1 MRRLLLIKHSAPE
14 IVPSQPARL
23 WMLSA
28 TGRSRCPVL
37 ARHLGAYAPATI
49 ISSIEP
55 KAAETAQLIAEALE
69 KSWYPVEGLHEHDR
83 SNAPFLSTAE
93 FEATISRFFAEPDS
107 LVFGRETANAACER
121 FSRAIMEV
129 LRRHP
134 QGDLAVVAHG
144 TVITLFVAQTNS
156 IDAFDFWRRLGLP
169 SYVVLLLPDLSIVR
183 VTERI
188 E

>member
-23 WMLSA
+23 WTLSA
-28 TGRSRCPVL
+28 TGRARCPVL
-37 ARHLGAYAPATI
+37 ARHLGTYLPATI
-49 ISSIEP
+49 LSSTEP
-55 KAAETAQLIAEALE
+55 KAAETAQLIAEALGR
-69 KSWYPVEGLHEHDR
+69 SWYSIEELHEHDR

-93 FEATISRFFAEPDS
+93 FEATMVRFFAEPDV
-107 LVFGRETANAACER
+107 LVFGRETADAACER

-129 LRRHP
+129 LQWHP

-144 TVITLFVAQTNS
+144 TVITLFVARTNS
-156 IDAFDFWRRLGLP
+156 IDAFDFWQRLGLP
-169 SYVVLLLPDLSIVR
+169 SYVVLSLPDLSIVR
-183 VTERI
+183 VIERI

>member
-23 WMLSA
+23 WTLSA
-28 TGRSRCPVL
+28 TGRARCSAL

-49 ISSIEP
+49 VASTEP
-55 KAAETAQLIAEALE
+55 KAAETAQLISEALR
-69 KSWYPVEGLHEHDR
+69 KSWYSVEGLHEHDR
-83 SNAPFLSTAE
+83 SNVPFLSSAE
-93 FEATISRFFAEPDS
+93 FEATMARFFAEPDR
-107 LVFGRETANAACER
+107 LVFGRETADAARDR

-129 LRRHP
+129 LQRHP
-134 QGDLAVVAHG
+134 QDDLAVVAHG

-156 IDAFDFWRRLGLP
+156 IDPFKFWQRLGLP
-169 SYVVLLLPDLSIVR
+169 SYVVLLLPDLSIIR
-183 VTERI
+183 VTEQI

>member
-23 WMLSA
+23 WTLSA
-28 TGRSRCPVL
+28 TGRARCPVL

-49 ISSIEP
+49 ISSTEP
-55 KAAETAQLIAEALE
+55 KAAETAQLIAEVLGS
-69 KSWYPVEGLHEHDR
+69 SWYCMEGLHEHDR
-83 SNAPFLSTAE
+83 SNAPFLGTAE
-93 FEATISRFFAEPDS
+93 FEMTIARFFAEPGT
-107 LVFGRETANAACER
+107 LVFGGETADAACER

-144 TVITLFVAQTNS
+144 TVITLFVARTNG

-169 SYVVLLLPDLSIVR
+169 SYVVLSLPDLSIVR
-183 VTERI
+183 ITERI

>member
-14 IVPSQPARL
+14 IVPSQSARL
-23 WMLSA
+23 WTLSA
-28 TGRSRCPVL
+28 AGRARCSVL
-37 ARHLGAYAPATI
+37 AGHLGAYAPATI
-49 ISSIEP
+49 ITSTEP
-55 KAAETAQLIAEALE
+55 KAAETAQLIAEALG
-69 KSWYPVEGLHEHDR
+69 KSWYSVEGLHEHER

-93 FEATISRFFAEPDS
+93 FEGTISRFFAEPDV
-107 LVFGRETANAACER
+107 LVFGRETADAACER

-156 IDAFDFWRRLGLP
+156 INAFKFWQQLGLP
-169 SYVVLLLPDLSIVR
+169 SYVVLSLPDLSIIR
-183 VTERI
+183 VIERI